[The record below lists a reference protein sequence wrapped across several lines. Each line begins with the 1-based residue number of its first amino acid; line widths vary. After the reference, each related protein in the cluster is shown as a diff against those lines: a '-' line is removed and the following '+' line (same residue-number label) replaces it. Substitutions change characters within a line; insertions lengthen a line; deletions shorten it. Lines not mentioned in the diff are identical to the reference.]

1 MQQFPPSPGADG
13 TCSMCG
19 ACGAAPAWAPEA
31 LAGASPGER
40 DAVFASL
47 ASKQARFLAHRDNAQ
62 GEVSAQDEVFITP
75 PTSPAEN
82 KGSEVNGAESD
93 GGASMHT
100 ADGDTYPAGVTAGAA
115 AARRAEDGA
124 AVMAGGLA
132 TVKIVDDGGWPED
145 QDDGDVGDDR
155 LEVEVIGGG
164 RPAEFSPPEPVPLPS
179 LRLDSPSEQRVMPQ
193 LLEPRIPESQKKLR
207 ALSAVSVALARH
219 DNASG
224 SDDGGDCCQRERNT
238 ADTRLSD
245 DNCLEHSVSSRRLR
259 TSRWSD
265 VPSTATP
272 NIEADAAGGFDDDV
286 GEPPMQ
292 PVSPSHVE
300 VSLKSPQMHSRSYSP
315 STFSYHEQHCNQCE
329 AFKVRIDELEEHNE
343 ALQSALEARAMAN
356 ISLRA
361 KTSSPR
367 SSSSSQLREEVD
379 SLRLTV
385 DFRTCSHHDGHQPN
399 AREMPRPL
407 QPYLTLASSPFS
419 CFCLSVP
426 QDPEAGGKTA
436 TS

>member
-1 MQQFPPSPGADG
+1 
-13 TCSMCG
+13 
-19 ACGAAPAWAPEA
+19 
-31 LAGASPGER
+31 
-40 DAVFASL
+40 
-47 ASKQARFLAHRDNAQ
+47 
-62 GEVSAQDEVFITP
+62 
-75 PTSPAEN
+75 
-82 KGSEVNGAESD
+82 
-93 GGASMHT
+93 
-100 ADGDTYPAGVTAGAA
+100 
-115 AARRAEDGA
+115 
-124 AVMAGGLA
+124 
-132 TVKIVDDGGWPED
+132 
-145 QDDGDVGDDR
+145 
-155 LEVEVIGGG
+155 
-164 RPAEFSPPEPVPLPS
+164 
-179 LRLDSPSEQRVMPQ
+179 
-193 LLEPRIPESQKKLR
+193 
-207 ALSAVSVALARH
+207 
-219 DNASG
+219 
-224 SDDGGDCCQRERNT
+224 
-238 ADTRLSD
+238 LSD

-379 SLRLTV
+379 
-385 DFRTCSHHDGHQPN
+385 GHQPN

-407 QPYLTLASSPFS
+407 QAYLTLASSPFS